1 MHSLATPSAVRASY
15 WRSRFCASPALE
27 TRAYP
32 IFMSY
37 TVVCDVFMIGP
48 RGAAVHVSYYLSYSE
63 YRNRVRFPK
72 DTGRPRRT
80 VFASRQGFPVRS
92 PSRQEHP
99 RVNVPAIALSDTL
112 SDGAFALPDPLP
124 PAQLCNPS
132 SGAKTGTD

>member
-1 MHSLATPSAVRASY
+1 MGLTIGISGSLLCDKGGGQMTVSRVRQQ
-15 WRSRFCASPALE
+15 
-27 TRAYP
+27 YP
-32 IFMSY
+32 
-37 TVVCDVFMIGP
+37 VVCDVFVIGP